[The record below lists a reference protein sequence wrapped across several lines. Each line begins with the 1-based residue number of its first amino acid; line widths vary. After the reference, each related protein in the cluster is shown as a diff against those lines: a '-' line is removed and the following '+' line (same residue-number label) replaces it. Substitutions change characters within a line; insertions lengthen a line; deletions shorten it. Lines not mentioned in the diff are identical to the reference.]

1 MPGRAKRARIVA
13 VVPVWV
19 WSTVGVA
26 LITAAISAL
35 VWRRRRDATYLLLI
49 TAATL
54 LIVGIFQLPAGP
66 ALSLAVYGGIA
77 AMVMRRSRREVPRAA
92 AVLLGLGLPAAVTW
106 WEIEYGDATT
116 NELIRSLVG
125 ALLVLVV
132 FTYLWVRLRPTRT
145 PSVQGPTQPRKIVA
159 VLNPSK
165 FGDAGEALLRELY
178 AQAVARGLPPPEL
191 IQTTREDSGVS
202 AATAAAALGADLVIA
217 CGGDGTVR
225 ACADGLATTGV
236 PLGIVP
242 AGTGNLLC
250 RNLGIPLDLGDA
262 VAVAL
267 TGVNRVID
275 LGRVNGQR
283 FAVMAG
289 IGFDAAMV
297 AGASERL
304 KQRVGWPAYFVAG
317 VRHLLGDIMKV
328 KMSVDDEAP
337 FQRRARLV
345 LIGNVGRIQGG
356 IPLLPD
362 AAPDD
367 GQLDVVVLAPR
378 GLVDW
383 IRVAVNILTRRR
395 GANVRI
401 ERFRAKKVSI
411 KTERPHPRELDGET
425 ISVGTTLDAEIEPA
439 ALVVRVPG

>member
-1 MPGRAKRARIVA
+1 M
-13 VVPVWV
+13 PVWV
-19 WSTVGVA
+19 WTTVGVA
-26 LITAAISAL
+26 LITAAVSGL
-35 VWRRRRDATYLLLI
+35 VWRRRRDATYLLFV

-54 LIVGIFQLPAGP
+54 LIVGVFQLPAGP

-77 AMVMRRSRREVPRAA
+77 AMVLRRSRREIPRAA
-92 AVLLGLGLPAAVTW
+92 AAVLGVGLPAAVTW

-116 NELIRSLVG
+116 NELIGSLLG

-145 PSVQGPTQPRKIVA
+145 SPAEGPAQPQKIVA
-159 VLNPSK
+159 VLNPTK
-165 FGDAGEALLRELY
+165 FADGGEALLRELY
-178 AQAVARGLPPPEL
+178 DQASTRGLSPPEL
-191 IQTTREDSGVS
+191 IETTREDSGVS

-262 VAVAL
+262 VTVAL
-267 TGVNRVID
+267 AGVNRVID
-275 LGRVNGQR
+275 LGRVNEQR

-317 VRHLLGDIMKV
+317 IRHLLGDIMKV
-328 KMSVDDEAP
+328 TMSLDDEAP
-337 FQRRARLV
+337 FHRRARLV
-345 LIGNVGRIQGG
+345 VIGNVGRIQGG

-362 AAPDD
+362 ATPDD

-383 IRVAVNILTRRR
+383 TRVAVNILTRRR
-395 GANVRI
+395 RANARI

-411 KTERPHPRELDGET
+411 KTERPHPRQLDGET
-425 ISVGTTLDAEIEPA
+425 ISVGTTFDAEIEPA
-439 ALVVRVPG
+439 ALIVRVPG